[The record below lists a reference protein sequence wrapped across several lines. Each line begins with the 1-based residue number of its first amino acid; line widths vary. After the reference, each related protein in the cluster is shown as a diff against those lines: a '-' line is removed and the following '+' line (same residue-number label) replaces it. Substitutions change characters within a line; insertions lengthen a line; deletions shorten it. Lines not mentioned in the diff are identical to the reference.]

1 MGFGSMDRNASE
13 PASRVLWFAGLVLV
27 ALIFGLAFAHA
38 MELPGK
44 LRLDGPTWL
53 TVQQNLYI
61 GFGPLAAVVEPL
73 GVAVTWLL
81 AWRLWRRRGFAIAVA
96 AALCV
101 SVGLVE
107 WALIVAPMNTRLN
120 AWTTATLPADWTA
133 CRDQWEFGHIL
144 HAILFGAAFCL
155 LASLSAGVMPT
166 AGSRPIRCVTRAERE

>member
-1 MGFGSMDRNASE
+1 MDRNASE
-13 PASRVLWFAGLVLV
+13 PVSHALWFAGLVLV
-27 ALIFGLAFAHA
+27 TVIFGLAFAHV

-53 TVQQNLYI
+53 TIQQNLYI

-73 GVAVTWLL
+73 GVVLTWLL
-81 AWRLWRRRGFAIAVA
+81 AWRLRRRRGFATAVA

-101 SVGLVE
+101 SLGLIE

-120 AWTTATLPADWTA
+120 GWTTTTLPADWTA
-133 CRDQWEFGHIL
+133 CRDQWEFGHLL

-155 LASLSAGVMPT
+155 LASMPAGVASTTGYP
-166 AGSRPIRCVTRAERE
+166 SRSGRSPGRPSEIDA